1 MSYYRN
7 FKGFAKVVRSTE
19 RSKKGRGLSRGRN
32 DLSNIFNDFRS
43 FREPLTIFKYF
54 SLENKGEQ
62 YIYTS
67 TEGIPFKLLSSE
79 FQDIM
84 LEEFT

>member
-1 MSYYRN
+1 MN
-7 FKGFAKVVRSTE
+7 TE

-32 DLSNIFNDFRS
+32 DLSNIFDDFQS
-43 FREPLTIFKYF
+43 FRGSLTKLKSF
-54 SLENKGEQ
+54 SLGNKGEQ

-67 TEGIPFKLLSSE
+67 TEGVPFKLLRSE

-84 LEEFT
+84 LEEFA